1 MPELL
6 FVSVKPV
13 LWQGPILC
21 LGLLELSL
29 QPLSKCSCLASTWL
43 SLIITSYSLI
53 RGIRALLNNSWFL
66 KSISI
71 GAPNK
76 TFLKFILS
84 VLSTASFQLLSM
96 TPVGPL
102 PLGRGH
108 HVLSCYDLWNCQ
120 AWSEEPLSAQLKGS
134 QPSHFGNIIQIYSNQ
149 NRIILAQRQIVEQWS
164 RIQSSEMKLHQ
175 FSQMVNKCAKMT
187 HREKAAPSTNG
198 IGKLAAYVKKP
209 NVGPYLASWTN
220 TNLIW
225 IKNLNVWPKSLK
237 LLEENIW
244 EKLNNLKFNND
255 FLDMTPTSYEKKK
268 RKIDTCDYIKLT
280 MCALKT

>member
-1 MPELL
+1 MI
-6 FVSVKPV
+6 
-13 LWQGPILC
+13 W
-21 LGLLELSL
+21 
-29 QPLSKCSCLASTWL
+29 
-43 SLIITSYSLI
+43 
-53 RGIRALLNNSWFL
+53 RA
-66 KSISI
+66 
-71 GAPNK
+71 
-76 TFLKFILS
+76 T
-84 VLSTASFQLLSM
+84 Q
-96 TPVGPL
+96 
-102 PLGRGH
+102 H
-108 HVLSCYDLWNCQ
+108 
-120 AWSEEPLSAQLKGS
+120 QLKGS
-134 QPSHFGNIIQIYSNQ
+134 QPSHLGNIIQIYSNQ
-149 NRIILAQRQIVEQWS
+149 NRIVLAQRQIVEQWS

-187 HREKAAPSTNG
+187 HRGKTAPSTNN

-268 RKIDTCDYIKLT
+268 RESRHMWLHQTNNVCIKDLGSSMERQPVIWKNMFKMLCLIRGWYSEYIRNYYH
-280 MCALKT
+280 